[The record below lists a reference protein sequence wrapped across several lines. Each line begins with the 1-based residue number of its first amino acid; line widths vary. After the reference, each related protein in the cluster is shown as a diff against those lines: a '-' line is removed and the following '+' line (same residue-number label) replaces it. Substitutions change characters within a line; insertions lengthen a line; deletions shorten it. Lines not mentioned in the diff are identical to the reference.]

1 MLSGKLAS
9 SGACGQTQTCASI
22 CSLPNQPSAPRA
34 GAQTCA
40 RICPLAKLAS
50 SGACGQTQTCASICS
65 LPNQPS
71 APRAGAQTCARIC
84 PLAKLASSGACGQA
98 QTCASI
104 CPLTNWLSAARVELP
119 DSAFSPFGYA
129 LRRSA
134 RACALWQTDF
144 RRREWNFQIPHS
156 HHSGMPSAGA
166 REHVPSGKLTFGGAS
181 GTSRFHIPAIRVCP
195 PQERASMCSLAS
207 WLLAARAGKH
217 KLARAFAL

>member
-1 MLSGKLAS
+1 LLSGKLAS

-40 RICPLAKLAS
+40 S
-50 SGACGQTQTCASICS
+50 M
-65 LPNQPS
+65 
-71 APRAGAQTCARIC
+71 
-84 PLAKLASSGACGQA
+84 
-98 QTCASI
+98 

-144 RRREWNFQIPHS
+144 RRREWNFQISHS

-166 REHVPSGKLTFGGAS
+166 REHVLSGKLASGGAC
-181 GTSRFHIPAIRVCP
+181 GANRFHIPAIRVCP
-195 PQERASMCSLAS
+195 PQERAGMCSLAS
-207 WLLAARAGKH
+207 WLPAARAGKH

>member
-1 MLSGKLAS
+1 MKEHLPSGKLAL
-9 SGACGQTQTCASI
+9 GAACGQTQTCASI

-34 GAQTCA
+34 G
-40 RICPLAKLAS
+40 
-50 SGACGQTQTCASICS
+50 
-65 LPNQPS
+65 
-71 APRAGAQTCARIC
+71 
-84 PLAKLASSGACGQA
+84 A

-144 RRREWNFQIPHS
+144 RRREWNFQISHS
-156 HHSGMPSAGA
+156 RHSGMPSAGMCG
-166 REHVPSGKLTFGGAS
+166 HVLSGKLTFGGAN
-181 GTSRFHIPAIRVCP
+181 GASRFRILTIRVCP

-207 WLLAARAGKH
+207 WLPAARAGKH